1 MSALSYMQRRASGIY
16 EFRKRLSAEG
26 FKLIN
31 SFSAFELSFPADRPS
46 TIRWKEHIKI
56 ANLPL

>member
-1 MSALSYMQRRASGIY
+1 MQRRASGIY